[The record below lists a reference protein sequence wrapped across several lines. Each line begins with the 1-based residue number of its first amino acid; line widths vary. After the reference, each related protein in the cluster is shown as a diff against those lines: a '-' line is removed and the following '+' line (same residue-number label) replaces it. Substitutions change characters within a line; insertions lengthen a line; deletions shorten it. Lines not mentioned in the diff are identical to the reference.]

1 MSKKFWLAALILG
14 AALME
19 SACKKPIDLYDYPA
33 YQLDHKNLV
42 VLLTASWSE
51 YAGEAGQP
59 NFVRICNENL
69 LDDVVPL
76 VAHASPNGDP
86 LYSLAASQFYEL
98 YQAENFPELGLNTTP
113 FQFRLEEWE
122 LATRAAAFEQVGGV
136 SRPVVPKVMI
146 AVSKKVVGKEL
157 YFKVRVR
164 VEEDLSNTPLNLAV
178 YVTENDISAYQAGNA
193 NLYINHQHVLRGAG
207 TPGAWGIRLG
217 ENDHAAKRVYEYE
230 GRFPI
235 TQFMNSAKLFVNPV
249 VFEMEGGSPIGVLN
263 ANRI

>member
-1 MSKKFWLAALILG
+1 MSKQFFLSTLILG
-14 AALME
+14 AMLLG
-19 SACKKPIDLYDYPA
+19 SGCKKPIDLYDYPA

-59 NFVRICNENL
+59 NFVRICNESL
-69 LDDVVPL
+69 LDEVVPL

-98 YQAENFPELGLNTTP
+98 YQAENFPELGLNTIP
-113 FQFRLEEWE
+113 FQFRLEDWE
-122 LATRAAAFEQVGGV
+122 LASRAAAFEMVDGV
-136 SRPVVPKVMI
+136 NRPVQPKAMI

-157 YFKVRVR
+157 FFKVRVR
-164 VEEDLSNTPLNLAV
+164 VEQALSNVPLNLAV
-178 YVTENDISAYQAGNA
+178 YITENDIYGHQSGSP

-207 TPGAWGIRLG
+207 TPGAWGVQLG
-217 ENDHAAKRVYEYE
+217 AQDHAAGRVYEYE

-249 VFEMEGGSPIGVLN
+249 VFQMEDGTPVGVLN